1 MANNSFMT
9 KKGLFTISH
18 TFDHQSK
25 LQSIYIYNRDIT
37 VLMKHNTHKK
47 NKKQNPLRYSV
58 FVFVNSS
65 ETKEIRSGRWLY
77 SLSTNPPKFQH
88 ALYIIISRFTA
99 TRPDTCSH
107 VANHAF
113 TYPWSSNKI
122 SGRRRDGLTEKRVH
136 PRRRRRRGSGGI
148 LDERRRPLA
157 FPLLGQCPR
166 ASRVVSSTTTRS
178 VCAPLLACATAEFL
192 ERATP
197 PHATCL
203 PTKLE
208 KRRGSA
214 GLCVFP
220 PRPTHDVHEEG
231 PHNACAGNLRDRL
244 PCHYC
249 STELWW
255 WLWWW

>member
-1 MANNSFMT
+1 MFVSVSLIVPKQRKIETAAEIIPRILQNSSMLYHYFT
-9 KKGLFTISH
+9 FHGHSSRHLFT
-18 TFDHQSK
+18 
-25 LQSIYIYNRDIT
+25 R
-37 VLMKHNTHKK
+37 
-47 NKKQNPLRYSV
+47 
-58 FVFVNSS
+58 
-65 ETKEIRSGRWLY
+65 
-77 SLSTNPPKFQH
+77 
-88 ALYIIISRFTA
+88 
-99 TRPDTCSH
+99 C
-107 VANHAF
+107 NHAF
-113 TYPWSSNKI
+113 TYPRSSNKI

-148 LDERRRPLA
+148 LDEHRRPLA

-178 VCAPLLACATAEFL
+178 VCAPLLACAAAEFL

-197 PHATCL
+197 TTRHVLTDEIRKKA
-203 PTKLE
+203 
-208 KRRGSA
+208 RIG
-214 GLCVFP
+214 GVCVFP

>member
-1 MANNSFMT
+1 MAPTIAFVT
-9 KKGLFTISH
+9 KKRDRSLFLLTHLIIKVNLYTI
-18 TFDHQSK
+18 
-25 LQSIYIYNRDIT
+25 QSIYVYNWDYE
-37 VLMKHNTHKK
+37 THTQKK
-47 NKKQNPLRYSV
+47 KTKSFAIVPKQRKIETAAKEGGNIRILE
-58 FVFVNSS
+58 NSS
-65 ETKEIRSGRWLY
+65 MLCI
-77 SLSTNPPKFQH
+77 SLFH
-88 ALYIIISRFTA
+88 ISRPLV
-99 TRPDTCSH
+99 PDTVFTRC
-107 VANHAF
+107 NHAF
-113 TYPWSSNKI
+113 TYPRSSNKI

-178 VCAPLLACATAEFL
+178 VCAPLLAEFL

-197 PHATCL
+197 TTRHVLTDEIRKKA
-203 PTKLE
+203 
-208 KRRGSA
+208 RIG
-214 GLCVFP
+214 GGVCVFP

>member
-1 MANNSFMT
+1 
-9 KKGLFTISH
+9 
-18 TFDHQSK
+18 
-25 LQSIYIYNRDIT
+25 
-37 VLMKHNTHKK
+37 MKHIHKKKK
-47 NKKQNPLRYSV
+47 NKILCD
-58 FVFVNSS
+58 SS
-65 ETKEIRSGRWLY
+65 ETKEDRNGSEREGGIRILENSSMLCI
-77 SLSTNPPKFQH
+77 SLFH
-88 ALYIIISRFTA
+88 VSRPLV
-99 TRPDTCSH
+99 PDTVSTRC
-107 VANHAF
+107 NHAF
-113 TYPWSSNKI
+113 TYPRSSNKI

-178 VCAPLLACATAEFL
+178 VCAPLLAEFL

-197 PHATCL
+197 TTRHVLADEIR
-203 PTKLE
+203 K
-208 KRRGSA
+208 KARIG
-214 GLCVFP
+214 GVCVFP

>member
-1 MANNSFMT
+1 
-9 KKGLFTISH
+9 
-18 TFDHQSK
+18 
-25 LQSIYIYNRDIT
+25 
-37 VLMKHNTHKK
+37 MKHIHKKK
-47 NKKQNPLRYSV
+47 NKILCD
-58 FVFVNSS
+58 SS
-65 ETKEIRSGRWLY
+65 ETKEDRNGSERGGIRILENSSMLCI
-77 SLSTNPPKFQH
+77 SLFH
-88 ALYIIISRFTA
+88 VSRPLVPNTVFT
-99 TRPDTCSH
+99 RC
-107 VANHAF
+107 NHAF
-113 TYPWSSNKI
+113 TYPRSSNKI

-148 LDERRRPLA
+148 LDERRRTLA

-178 VCAPLLACATAEFL
+178 VCAPLLAEFL

-197 PHATCL
+197 TTRHVLTDEIRKKA
-203 PTKLE
+203 
-208 KRRGSA
+208 RIG
-214 GLCVFP
+214 GVCVFP

>member
-1 MANNSFMT
+1 
-9 KKGLFTISH
+9 
-18 TFDHQSK
+18 
-25 LQSIYIYNRDIT
+25 
-37 VLMKHNTHKK
+37 MKHIHKKKK
-47 NKKQNPLRYSV
+47 NKILCD
-58 FVFVNSS
+58 SS
-65 ETKEIRSGRWLY
+65 ETKEDRNGSEREGGIRILENSSMFCI
-77 SLSTNPPKFQH
+77 SLFH
-88 ALYIIISRFTA
+88 VSRPLV
-99 TRPDTCSH
+99 PDTVFTRC
-107 VANHAF
+107 NHAF
-113 TYPWSSNKI
+113 TYPRFSNKI

-178 VCAPLLACATAEFL
+178 VCAPLLAVFL

-197 PHATCL
+197 TTRHVLTDEIRKKA
-203 PTKLE
+203 
-208 KRRGSA
+208 RIG
-214 GLCVFP
+214 GVCVFP